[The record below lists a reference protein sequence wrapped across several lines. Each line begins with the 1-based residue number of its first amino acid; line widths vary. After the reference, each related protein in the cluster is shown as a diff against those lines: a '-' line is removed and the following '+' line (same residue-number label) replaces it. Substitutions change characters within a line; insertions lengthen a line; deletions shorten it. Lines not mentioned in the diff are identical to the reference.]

1 MDADRDVGTPAGLG
15 ALRRHRGLT
24 QRKVAESAGVTQPA
38 IAQLEASTNP
48 ALSSVVRYVRA
59 TGGRLRLL
67 VEYPSGQPV
76 ELDLD
81 VLDVR
86 PRREFWVIWQDP
98 GSRTFVR
105 VANLVDLGL
114 RYELEYTDEGRTH
127 PGFNPFPGLDDLNA
141 VHRADDLFACFADR
155 AVESAG
161 TDLASALGLRTS
173 EATPVELLT
182 AHAPGGSTADPH
194 VIIQVVP
201 APQLRGDHEVMP
213 FFASG
218 VRHVLRRAPDQARA
232 DSVLGRVQQG
242 AKVELRREPGNRVNP
257 KAVRLLIGRTEFGYL
272 PDYLTG
278 YVETA
283 QREGRTPAVTIT
295 RVNPLEVHPHVR
307 VLCDLRVPAPDR
319 AGRSALS

>member
-1 MDADRDVGTPAGLG
+1 MNPDRDVGTPAGLG
-15 ALRRHRGLT
+15 GLRRHRGLT
-24 QRKVAESAGVTQPA
+24 QRQVAEAAGVTQPA

-48 ALSSVVRYVRA
+48 ALASVVRYVRT

-81 VLDVR
+81 VLDGR

-98 GSRTFVR
+98 RSRTFVR
-105 VANLVDLGL
+105 VANLVDVGL
-114 RYELEYTDEGRTH
+114 RYEFEYTDEGRSH
-127 PGFNPFPGLDDLNA
+127 PGFNPFPGLDDLDA
-141 VHRADDLFACFADR
+141 VHRADELFACFADR

-161 TDLASALGLRTS
+161 TELASALGLRTT

-182 AHAPGGSTADPH
+182 AHPPGGSTAAPH
-194 VIIQVVP
+194 VIVQVVP

-218 VRHVLRRAPDQARA
+218 VRHVLHRAPDQDKAE
-232 DSVLGRVQQG
+232 SVLRGVRQG
-242 AKVELRREPGNRVNP
+242 AKVDLRREPGNRVNP
-257 KAVRLLIGRTEFGYL
+257 KAVRLLFDRTEFGYL
-272 PDYLTG
+272 PDYLTD

-283 QREGRTPAVTIT
+283 QREGRTPIVTIT
-295 RVNPLEVHPHVR
+295 RVNPPEVHAHVR

-319 AGRSALS
+319 AGRSALN